1 MSRYSRLYYYTLLG
15 AIGGLIGW
23 QISNVLGL
31 SFTGNLYISE
41 VVVGGLIG
49 FCIGALIGFSEG
61 LAARTPLYALRSAAL
76 TGLFGMVGGAIG
88 LPIAE
93 FGFQALGG
101 DAWTRALG
109 WAVFGCLIG
118 AGLGYSSGSQI
129 WKPAL
134 GGAIGGAIGGA
145 LLELARTRLSDPL
158 IGKAAGLALLG
169 AAIGA
174 LIAFIVLLLSR
185 AWLEV
190 VTGKMKGTEF
200 VLDKFIHTNG
210 PSAFVGS
217 DALKADI
224 VLPDPDIAPQHALL
238 KGQDSHMTLKDMSRQ
253 GTFVNGRKIEMAK
266 LENEQ
271 AIRMG
276 NTQMVYHE
284 KR

>member
-1 MSRYSRLYYYTLLG
+1 LYYYTLLG
-15 AIGGLIGW
+15 ALGGLIGW

-31 SFTGNLYISE
+31 SFTQILFIND
-41 VVVGGLIG
+41 VVVGALIG
-49 FCIGALIGFSEG
+49 FCIGALIGLAEG
-61 LAARTPLYALRSAAL
+61 LAARTPVFALRSGAV
-76 TGLFGMVGGAIG
+76 TGLFGAIGGAIG

-93 FGFQALGG
+93 FGFLSLGG
-101 DAWTRALG
+101 EAWMRTIG
-109 WAVFGCLIG
+109 WAIFGGLIG
-118 AGLGYSSGSQI
+118 AGLGYSSGSQM
-129 WKPAL
+129 WKPAVGGAV
-134 GGAIGGAIGGA
+134 GGAIGAG
-145 LLELARTRLSDPL
+145 LLELTRTQLSDPL
-158 IGKAAGLALLG
+158 IGKAAGLGLMG

-174 LIAFIVLLLSR
+174 LIALIVLLLSR

-200 VLDKFIHTNG
+200 VLDKFIHANG
-210 PSAFVGS
+210 PSAYVGS

-238 KGQDSHMTLKDMSRQ
+238 KGADSHMTLKDMSRQ
-253 GTFVNGRKIEMAK
+253 GTYINGRKIELAK

>member
-1 MSRYSRLYYYTLLG
+1 MSRFTRLYYYALLG

-31 SFTGNLYISE
+31 SFTNNLYLSE
-41 VVVGGLIG
+41 VVIGGLIG
-49 FCIGALIGFSEG
+49 FFIGALIGLSEG
-61 LAARTPLYALRSAAL
+61 LAARSPLFGLRS
-76 TGLFGMVGGAIG
+76 GLMSAFFGMVGGAIG

-101 DAWTRALG
+101 EAWTRALG
-109 WAVFGCLIG
+109 WALFGGLIG
-118 AGLGYSSGSQI
+118 AGIGFTSGSQL
-129 WKPAL
+129 WKPVL
-134 GGAIGGAIGGA
+134 GGIIGGAVGGG
-145 LLELARTRLSDPL
+145 LLELARAQLSDPL
-158 IGKAAGLALLG
+158 VGKAAGLGLLG
-169 AAIGA
+169 AAVGA

-200 VLDKFIHTNG
+200 ILDKFIHANG

-238 KGQDSHMTLKDMSRQ
+238 KGADTHMTLKDMSRQ
-253 GTFVNGRKIEMAK
+253 GTYINNRKIELAT
-266 LENEQ
+266 LQNEQ

-276 NTQMVYHE
+276 NTMMVYHE

>member
-1 MSRYSRLYYYTLLG
+1 MSRFSRLYYYTLLG
-15 AIGGLIGW
+15 ALGGLIGW
-23 QISNVLGL
+23 QVSNVLGL
-31 SFTGNLYISE
+31 SFTRVLYLNDLVI
-41 VVVGGLIG
+41 GGLIG
-49 FCIGALIGFSEG
+49 FCIGALIGLSEG
-61 LAARTPLYALRSAAL
+61 LAARAPLYALRSAAL
-76 TGLFGMVGGAIG
+76 TGLFGAVGGAIG

-93 FGFQALGG
+93 FGFLTLGG
-101 DAWTRALG
+101 EAWTRTLG
-109 WAVFGCLIG
+109 WAVFGGLIG
-118 AGLGYSSGSQI
+118 AGLGYSSGSQM

-169 AAIGA
+169 AAVGA

-200 VLDKFIHTNG
+200 VLDKFIHANG
-210 PSAFVGS
+210 PSAYVGS

-238 KGQDSHMTLKDMSRQ
+238 KGADTHMTLKDMSRQ
-253 GTFVNGRKIEMAK
+253 GTFINGRKIELAK

>member
-1 MSRYSRLYYYTLLG
+1 MSRFNRLYYYTLLG

-23 QISNVLGL
+23 QVSNVLGL
-31 SFTGNLYISE
+31 SFTDNLYFSE

-49 FCIGALIGFSEG
+49 FCIGALIGLSEG
-61 LAARTPLYALRSAAL
+61 LAARSPMYALRSGLA
-76 TGLFGMVGGAIG
+76 TGLLGLIGGGIG

-93 FGFQALGG
+93 FGFQMLGG
-101 DAWTRALG
+101 EAWTRALG
-109 WAVFGCLIG
+109 WALFGGLIG
-118 AGLGYSSGSQI
+118 AGVGFTSGAQL
-129 WKPAL
+129 WKPVL
-134 GGAIGGAIGGA
+134 GGVIGGAVGGA
-145 LLELARTRLSDPL
+145 LMELVRQQLSDPL
-158 IGKAAGLALLG
+158 IGKAAGLGLLG

-174 LIAFIVLLLSR
+174 FIALVVLLLSK

-200 VLDKFIHTNG
+200 VLDKFVRANG

-238 KGQDSHMTLKDMSRQ
+238 KGGDTHMTLKDMSRE
-253 GTFVNGRKIEMAK
+253 GTFINGRKIELAT
-266 LENEQ
+266 LQDEQ

>member
-1 MSRYSRLYYYTLLG
+1 MSRYSRLYYYALLG

-23 QISNVLGL
+23 QVSNVLGL
-31 SFTGNLYISE
+31 SFTTNLYLSE

-49 FCIGALIGFSEG
+49 FFIGGLIGLSEG
-61 LAARTPLYALRSAAL
+61 LAARSPLFGLRAGLL
-76 TGLFGMVGGAIG
+76 TGLLGMLGGAIG

-101 DAWTRALG
+101 EAWTRALG
-109 WAVFGCLIG
+109 WALFGGLIG
-118 AGLGYSSGSQI
+118 AGIGFTSGAQL
-129 WKPAL
+129 WKPVL
-134 GGAIGGAIGGA
+134 GGVIGGAIGGG
-145 LLELARTRLSDPL
+145 LLELARAQLSDPL
-158 IGKAAGLALLG
+158 IGKAAGLGLLG
-169 AAIGA
+169 AAVGA

-200 VLDKFIHTNG
+200 VLDKFIHANG

-238 KGQDSHMTLKDMSRQ
+238 KGADTHMTLKDMSRQ
-253 GTFVNGRKIEMAK
+253 GTFINGRKIELAT
-266 LENEQ
+266 LQDEQ

-276 NTQMVYHE
+276 NTQLVYHE

>member
-15 AIGGLIGW
+15 AIGGLLGW

-31 SFTGNLYISE
+31 SFAGNLYLSE
-41 VVVGGLIG
+41 VVVGGVIG
-49 FCIGALIGFSEG
+49 FCIGALIGLSEG
-61 LAARTPLYALRSAAL
+61 LAARTPMYALRSGAL

-101 DAWTRALG
+101 EAWTRALG
-109 WAVFGCLIG
+109 WAIFGGLIG

-158 IGKAAGLALLG
+158 IGKAAGLGLLG

-174 LIAFIVLLLSR
+174 LIAFVVLLLSR

-200 VLDKFIHTNG
+200 VLDKFIHANG
-210 PSAFVGS
+210 PSAYVGS

-238 KGQDSHMTLKDMSRQ
+238 KGADTHMTLKDMSRQ
-253 GTFVNGRKIEMAK
+253 GTFINGRKIELAK